1 MNFFDSDIVQ
11 KEMKEISELQDEIYA
26 KVFSFSSM
34 NADDKILHIDML
46 DKLLN
51 KQKVLYTRLSLS
63 NDPEAKAMKEN
74 IITSAKQLG
83 FPPDVDLGYVFSN
96 MSSIIETMKKT
107 IQEGSWHEVH

>member
-1 MNFFDSDIVQ
+1 
-11 KEMKEISELQDEIYA
+11 
-26 KVFSFSSM
+26 M

-51 KQKVLYTRLSLS
+51 KQKILYTRLSLS

-107 IQEGSWHEVH
+107 IQEGS

>member
-51 KQKVLYTRLSLS
+51 KQKILYTRLSLS

-107 IQEGSWHEVH
+107 IQEGS